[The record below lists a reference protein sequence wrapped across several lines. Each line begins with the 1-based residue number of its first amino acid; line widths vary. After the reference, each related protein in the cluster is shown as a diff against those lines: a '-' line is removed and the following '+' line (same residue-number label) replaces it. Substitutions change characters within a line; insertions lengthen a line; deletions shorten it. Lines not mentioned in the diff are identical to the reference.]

1 MGKIRLTKYN
11 LSTDNVTAN
20 RVLSEF
26 GTSYDSHSSIQILDI
41 YKQGV
46 LLKNVITIVNFNHF
60 PIPNDPKFI
69 TIVLFIK

>member
-26 GTSYDSHSSIQILDI
+26 GTSYDSHSSIQIVDI
-41 YKQGV
+41 CKH
-46 LLKNVITIVNFNHF
+46 LLKNVIIIVNFEHF
-60 PIPNDPKFI
+60 PIPNI
-69 TIVLFIK
+69 TIMLLIK